1 MTRDTWDELILR
13 HLDGESSAEESADVT
28 RLLGADRDFRLRF
41 FTYIHQVARFRD
53 LLANGDIAALTNGV
67 VPSESDMA
75 SMQRAVPKAIPIG
88 KPALNGTPVARLVPD
103 NVPVSKPAVPPPGME
118 TFTPVEETE
127 AGPGLGRRLLALP
140 WIIFRALMRAFFR
153 QSFKRQFVILGCLAL
168 VCLLSWAFLFG
179 PFASSGLSSKEMDA
193 ALIALKQKQRD
204 WWDNEG
210 LGSQGSKDPAGALAR
225 LQKKQRDWWETEQ
238 LTAKGDAEG
247 AAALGRLQEM
257 QRGWWDGE
265 GLANGQPSK
274 DPAAALARLDKLN
287 RQWINGQKVARAK
300 EDPRAGTPE
309 DSEGTAENQP
319 TAAELADLKVKLL
332 DKAGTRRFLD
342 AGGTPESEEAV
353 QLGLQWLSAQQQND
367 GNWVIDPHHPQ
378 YHRGASNVSATA
390 FALLP
395 FLARGET
402 HKGSQD
408 INTYTKQVER
418 GIDYLIKMQQ
428 PDGRLPGGDGMYT
441 HAVATIALCEDL
453 GMTADPKLKGPAQK
467 AIDYI
472 LFSQDP
478 NGGGWRYG
486 PKQPGD
492 LSVTSWAL
500 MALKSG
506 QMAGLN
512 VPREALEKATK
523 YLDRVNGADGRY
535 GYTNPGGDG
544 HSAPVPAVM
553 TAAGT
558 ICRQYLQS
566 SSGQVGVDGRGP
578 TIMKSADIILKHMPN
593 PNVKNYYYWYYA
605 TYALLPIGGDAWK
618 QWNPAVRDL
627 LVNMQDKGTA
637 NPALKGSWD
646 PKDSGPIAGA
656 GRVGCTA
663 LALLTLE
670 VYYRHLPLNR
680 PELGEMAKDLSKT
693 K

>member
-1 MTRDTWDELILR
+1 MTRDTWDDLILR
-13 HLDGESSAEESADVT
+13 HLDGESSVEESADVT
-28 RLLGADRDFRLRF
+28 RQLSEDGDFRLRF
-41 FTYIHQVARFRD
+41 FTFVHQVARFRD
-53 LLANGDIAALTNGV
+53 LLANGEIAGLTNGV

-75 SMQRAVPKAIPIG
+75 SIQRTVPKAIPVG
-88 KPALNGTPVARLVPD
+88 KMAPDGTPVARVVPN
-103 NVPVSKPAVPPPGME
+103 NVPISKPAVPPPGME
-118 TFTPVEETE
+118 TFTPVEEPQ
-127 AGPGLGRRLLALP
+127 PGLGRRILALP
-140 WIIFRALMRAFFR
+140 WVIFRGLLRLFFR
-153 QSFKRQFVILGCLAL
+153 QSFKRQLLILGGLAVL
-168 VCLLSWAFLFG
+168 FFLGWVLG
-179 PFASSGLSSKEMDA
+179 PFASTSLSSKELDA

-210 LGSQGSKDPAGALAR
+210 LTNQGSKDPAGALAR
-225 LQKKQRDWWETEQ
+225 LQKKQRDWWESEQ
-238 LTAKGDAEG
+238 LTARGDKQG
-247 AAALGRLQEM
+247 DKALAKLEEM
-257 QRGWWDGE
+257 QRGWWDSE

-274 DPAAALARLDKLN
+274 DPAGALARLDKLN
-287 RQWINGQKVARAK
+287 RQWLNGQKIGRAK
-300 EDPRAGTPE
+300 EQAGPTEPDDPEGNPDTPQ
-309 DSEGTAENQP
+309 TP
-319 TAAELADLKVKLL
+319 AELADLKVKLL

-353 QLGLQWLSAQQQND
+353 QLGLQWLAVQQQPD
-367 GNWVIDPHHPQ
+367 GSWIIDPHHPQ
-378 YHRGASNVSATA
+378 YHRGATNVSATA

-428 PDGRLPGGDGMYT
+428 KDGRLPGGDGMYT

-453 GMTADPKLKGPAQK
+453 GMTNDPKLRGPAQR

-523 YLDRVNGADGRY
+523 YLDHVNGADGRY
-535 GYTNPGGDG
+535 GYTSPQGDG

-566 SSGQVGVDGRGP
+566 SSGQAGAADTRSLGV
-578 TIMKSADIILKHMPN
+578 MKSADIILKHMPN

-605 TYALLPIGGDAWK
+605 TYALLPIGGDPWK

-627 LVNMQDKGTA
+627 LVGMQDKGTA

-646 PKDSGPIAGA
+646 PKDSGPIAGS
-656 GRVGCTA
+656 GRVGVTA

-680 PELGEMAKDLSKT
+680 PELGEMAKDLSKG